1 MSQLK
6 QTEMPW
12 REQSMKFALGISLGL
27 AIALS
32 QVLVAQE
39 PTPDKQKPKP
49 EEPAP
54 KTPEPDNRQ
63 QPQPNAKPN
72 PQEQQQKEQ
81 KEQQKADKKQEKEQ
95 EKQTKDEAKKKSNEK
110 NTAQQPAQK
119 TQQNNAQAANG
130 KGQRI
135 PPQKFQASFG
145 SQHQFRVRHLEDGRR
160 FQYGGYWFEL
170 VEVWPAG
177 WSYDDECY
185 IDEDGDDYYLVDAF
199 HPDMRVMVI
208 VVEA

>member
-1 MSQLK
+1 
-6 QTEMPW
+6 
-12 REQSMKFALGISLGL
+12 MKFALGISLGL
-27 AIALS
+27 AIVLS
-32 QVLVAQE
+32 QVLAAQE
-39 PTPDKQKPKP
+39 PTPDEQKPKP

-72 PQEQQQKEQ
+72 PQEQQKEQ

-95 EKQTKDEAKKKSNEK
+95 EKQAKDEAKKSNEK

-135 PPQKFQASFG
+135 PTQKFQASFG

-160 FQYGGYWFEL
+160 FQYGGYWFEM

-177 WSYDDECY
+177 WSYDHEYY
-185 IDEDGDDYYLVDAF
+185 IDEDGNDYYLIDAF

>member
-1 MSQLK
+1 
-6 QTEMPW
+6 
-12 REQSMKFALGISLGL
+12 MKFALGITFGL

-39 PTPDKQKPKP
+39 PAPDKQKPRP

-54 KTPEPDNRQ
+54 KTPEPDDRQ
-63 QPQPNAKPN
+63 QPQPNAKPT
-72 PQEQQQKEQ
+72 PQQQQEKQE

-95 EKQTKDEAKKKSNEK
+95 EKQSKDEAKKGTEK
-110 NTAQQPAQK
+110 NTAQQPAQTTQGNK
-119 TQQNNAQAANG
+119 TQAGNA

-145 SQHQFRVRHLEDGRR
+145 NQHQFRVRHLEDGRR
-160 FQYGGYWFEL
+160 FQYGGYWFEM

-199 HPDMRVMVI
+199 HPDTRVMVI
-208 VVEA
+208 VVET